1 MKNTPTKFKLR
12 SGNVTPFKQMG
23 GDKDIDAYNT
33 TVRAEYEAQL
43 QSHSDSTAS
52 YNMELEKN
60 KVLVRKNR
68 HGEMHHYED
77 RGRGRTGDKDGNPIG
92 RSKKYDDWKELDD
105 KQKKLGIYQGNKLSA
120 YEHKA
125 GYIARFP
132 FRGATTGRN
141 DYDGENAITNA
152 SNLRPKKKPVEPM
165 EMIGRMKIK
174 NIDMGE
180 PTIPDVLEPSKRKY
194 MTSADGKTK
203 VNLKTGEKTKV
214 KTSKV
219 KKTKKPGKRSVKNLV
234 TGKYN
239 KIQ

>member
-68 HGEMHHYED
+68 YGVRHYYED
-77 RGRGRTGDKDGNPIG
+77 LGTDKDGNPVG
-92 RSKKYDDWKELDD
+92 RSKKYNDWKKLDD
-105 KQKKLGIYQGNKLSA
+105 KQKELGIYQGNKLSA
-120 YEHKA
+120 YEHMA
-125 GYIARFP
+125 GYIDAY
-132 FRGATTGRN
+132 GATTGRN

>member
-1 MKNTPTKFKLR
+1 MKRTPFKLR
-12 SGNVTPFKQMG
+12 SGNKAPFKQIG
-23 GDKDIDAYNT
+23 GDKETNAQHNAR
-33 TVRAEYEAQL
+33 VKAEYEAQL

-60 KVLVRKNR
+60 KVLTRKNQYG
-68 HGEMHHYED
+68 HMHHSED
-77 RGRGRTGDKDGNPIG
+77 YHPTAPNNTGGRN
-92 RSKKYDDWKELDD
+92 KKYDDWKKLDD
-105 KQKKLGIYQGNKLSA
+105 KQKELGIYQGNKLSA
-120 YEHKA
+120 YEHSA
-125 GYIARFP
+125 GVVAAHF
-132 FRGATTGRN
+132 GSTGRN
-141 DYDGENAITNA
+141 DYDGEGAITNA
-152 SNLRPKKKPVEPM
+152 NDLRPKKKPVEPM
-165 EMIGRMKIK
+165 EMINSIKIK

-234 TGKYN
+234 TGKDN